1 MDKDA
6 EAFRTISEVGEELD
20 LPQHVLRF
28 WETRFPQIRPIKRG
42 GGRRYYRPEDCDLLR
57 GIKHLLYGEGY
68 TIKGVQRILKEE
80 GPRTV
85 QAVGRAGVLPVPATR
100 KVQEPAFIQPIHA
113 GSDDDGDVSDEIV
126 MLSPLQ
132 RREPVLQAPALDR
145 EGAGKDPFSLDD
157 AASRGSASRGSASR
171 APGSR
176 ALSLEPHVDP
186 RPAAQ
191 SAEHGHA
198 GEKPHIEPVMSPFG
212 TERRAMRVDPA
223 APALPGF
230 EPVAGAVAPSR
241 KAKPKQLALFDG
253 MEEEGLSSKDR
264 EALRQVLEK
273 IAECRKLIASADL
286 MDAVTPIFADV

>member
-28 WETRFPQIRPIKRG
+28 WETRFPQIRPVKRG

-85 QAVGRAGVLPVPATR
+85 QAVGRSGGSASSPSPSRGDTS
-100 KVQEPAFIQPIHA
+100 EA
-113 GSDDDGDVSDEIV
+113 GSVQA
-126 MLSPLQ
+126 PLVQ
-132 RREPVLQAPALDR
+132 APVLKPPVVTAPIRPAPQAKIDPVVATSLGRREPVFERSAPSHAMEADQPEPL
-145 EGAGKDPFSLDD
+145 
-157 AASRGSASRGSASR
+157 R
-171 APGSR
+171 AQP
-176 ALSLEPHVDP
+176 
-186 RPAAQ
+186 
-191 SAEHGHA
+191 
-198 GEKPHIEPVMSPFG
+198 
-212 TERRAMRVDPA
+212 ERRAPKIDPA

-230 EPVAGAVAPSR
+230 EPVSVVMAPR
-241 KAKPKQLALFDG
+241 KAKPKQLALFAG

-264 EALRQVLEK
+264 EALRQVLDK

-286 MDAVTPIFADV
+286 MESAEPVFAPQV

>member
-1 MDKDA
+1 VDKDV

-28 WETRFPQIRPIKRG
+28 WETRFPQIRPVKRG

-85 QAVGRAGVLPVPATR
+85 QAVGRAGLVPASTSR
-100 KVQEPAFIQPIHA
+100 KQPPPAFEVPIEPAVE
-113 GSDDDGDVSDEIV
+113 DDDAID
-126 MLSPLQ
+126 LASPLS
-132 RREPVLQAPALDR
+132 RREPIVPKAAFDR
-145 EGAGKDPFSLDD
+145 DAGVKD
-157 AASRGSASRGSASR
+157 AASRRTAEPSR
-171 APGSR
+171 P
-176 ALSLEPHVDP
+176 LSLEPHVDP
-186 RPAAQ
+186 RPTAKAQ
-191 SAEHGHA
+191 DTAVA
-198 GEKPHIEPVMSPFG
+198 GEKRHIEPVMAPIGS
-212 TERRAMRVDPA
+212 ERRQPRVDPA

-230 EPVAGAVAPSR
+230 EPVAVPAGAQR
-241 KAKPKQLALFDG
+241 KVKPKQLALFEG

-273 IAECRKLIASADL
+273 IAECRKLIASADI
-286 MDAVTPIFADV
+286 METVTPHFADL

>member
-28 WETRFPQIRPIKRG
+28 WETRFPQIRPVKRG

-85 QAVGRAGVLPVPATR
+85 QAVGRAGALPASTTR
-100 KVQEPAFIQPIHA
+100 KQPSPVFA
-113 GSDDDGDVSDEIV
+113 APSEQGVEDGEAIALV
-126 MLSPLQ
+126 SPLS
-132 RREPVLQAPALDR
+132 RREPMMPKAGFDR
-145 EGAGKDPFSLDD
+145 DGGVKDTS
-157 AASRGSASRGSASR
+157 SRSSTEPPPR
-171 APGSR
+171 P
-176 ALSLEPHVDP
+176 LSLEPHVDP
-186 RPAAQ
+186 RPTAKAQ
-191 SAEHGHA
+191 DTVVA
-198 GEKPHIEPVMSPFG
+198 GEKRHIEPVMAPIGS
-212 TERRAMRVDPA
+212 ERRQPRMDPS

-230 EPVAGAVAPSR
+230 EPVAVSAGPQR
-241 KAKPKQLALFDG
+241 KAKPKQLALFEG

-273 IAECRKLIASADL
+273 IAECRKLIAAADIMETVTPNFADL
-286 MDAVTPIFADV
+286 

>member
-28 WETRFPQIRPIKRG
+28 WETRFPQIRPVKRG

-85 QAVGRAGVLPVPATR
+85 QAVGRSGGSGSPSRADTSEMVSVQAPVVQSPVVQAPVVAAPIRPAPQAKIDPVVATSL
-100 KVQEPAFIQPIHA
+100 
-113 GSDDDGDVSDEIV
+113 G
-126 MLSPLQ
+126 
-132 RREPVLQAPALDR
+132 RREPVFERSAPSQATEADR
-145 EGAGKDPFSLDD
+145 PEPQ
-157 AASRGSASRGSASR
+157 R
-171 APGSR
+171 AQP
-176 ALSLEPHVDP
+176 
-186 RPAAQ
+186 
-191 SAEHGHA
+191 
-198 GEKPHIEPVMSPFG
+198 
-212 TERRAMRVDPA
+212 ERRAPKIDPA

-230 EPVAGAVAPSR
+230 EPVSVVMAPR
-241 KAKPKQLALFDG
+241 KAKPKQLALFAG

-264 EALRQVLEK
+264 EALRQVLDK

-286 MDAVTPIFADV
+286 MDSAEPVFAPQV

>member
-1 MDKDA
+1 LDKDA

-28 WETRFPQIRPIKRG
+28 WETRFTQIRPIKRG

-80 GPRTV
+80 GVRTV
-85 QAVGRAGVLPVPATR
+85 QAVGRAGTVVDAGLRQP
-100 KVQEPAFIQPIHA
+100 QEPSLDQRQGNAHDGARVETQIEA
-113 GSDDDGDVSDEIV
+113 GSGTA
-126 MLSPLQ
+126 
-132 RREPVLQAPALDR
+132 RREPVLGRQ
-145 EGAGKDPFSLDD
+145 GSGKATPDPFAPEMDS
-157 AASRGSASRGSASR
+157 AAGGDRRPPASF
-171 APGSR
+171 
-176 ALSLEPHVDP
+176 EPHIDARHVPPTVAKRSPSVGIPPNDP
-186 RPAAQ
+186 
-191 SAEHGHA
+191 
-198 GEKPHIEPVMSPFG
+198 VLSPIVA
-212 TERRAMRVDPA
+212 ERRMPRQDPS

-230 EPVAGAVAPSR
+230 EPAADFVAPVR
-241 KAKPKQLALFDG
+241 KVKPKQLALFEG

-286 MDAVTPIFADV
+286 METAEPAFVDP

>member
-28 WETRFPQIRPIKRG
+28 WETRFPQIRPVKRG

-85 QAVGRAGVLPVPATR
+85 QAVGRSGSSGSPPRAEISAAASVQAPVVQAPVVQSPVVQAPVVAAPVRATPQA
-100 KVQEPAFIQPIHA
+100 KIDPV
-113 GSDDDGDVSDEIV
+113 V
-126 MLSPLQ
+126 MASPLG
-132 RREPVLQAPALDR
+132 RREPVFERSAPSQAVEADR
-145 EGAGKDPFSLDD
+145 PEPL
-157 AASRGSASRGSASR
+157 R
-171 APGSR
+171 AQP
-176 ALSLEPHVDP
+176 
-186 RPAAQ
+186 
-191 SAEHGHA
+191 
-198 GEKPHIEPVMSPFG
+198 
-212 TERRAMRVDPA
+212 ERRAPKIDPA

-230 EPVAGAVAPSR
+230 EPVSVAMAPR
-241 KAKPKQLALFDG
+241 KAKPKQLALFAG

-286 MDAVTPIFADV
+286 MESAEPVFAPQV

>member
-1 MDKDA
+1 VDKDA

-28 WETRFPQIRPIKRG
+28 WETRFPQIRPVKRG

-85 QAVGRAGVLPVPATR
+85 QAVGRSGGSGSPSRAVTSETVSAQAPVVHTSVVQAPVVQAPLIQAPMVTAPIRPAPQAKIDPVVATSL
-100 KVQEPAFIQPIHA
+100 
-113 GSDDDGDVSDEIV
+113 G
-126 MLSPLQ
+126 
-132 RREPVLQAPALDR
+132 RREPVFERSAPSHAMEADQSEPL
-145 EGAGKDPFSLDD
+145 
-157 AASRGSASRGSASR
+157 R
-171 APGSR
+171 AQP
-176 ALSLEPHVDP
+176 
-186 RPAAQ
+186 
-191 SAEHGHA
+191 
-198 GEKPHIEPVMSPFG
+198 
-212 TERRAMRVDPA
+212 ERRAPKIDPA

-230 EPVAGAVAPSR
+230 EPVSVAMAPR
-241 KAKPKQLALFDG
+241 KAKPKQLALFAG

-264 EALRQVLEK
+264 EALRQVLDK

-286 MDAVTPIFADV
+286 MESAEPVFAPQV

>member
-6 EAFRTISEVGEELD
+6 EAFRTISEVGEDLD

-85 QAVGRAGVLPVPATR
+85 QAVGRAGTSPAARKQKDPVFTAPLHDEDA
-100 KVQEPAFIQPIHA
+100 
-113 GSDDDGDVSDEIV
+113 DDDAGV
-126 MLSPLQ
+126 MISPLQ
-132 RREPVLQAPALDR
+132 RRDPVMSSLPPAPPER
-145 EGAGKDPFSLDD
+145 QFQPQ
-157 AASRGSASRGSASR
+157 R
-171 APGSR
+171 PV
-176 ALSLEPHVDP
+176 SLEPQGD
-186 RPAAQ
+186 RQ
-191 SAEHGHA
+191 LSAPWSSSSV
-198 GEKPHIEPVMSPFG
+198 EKPDIESVKAPTAV
-212 TERRAMRVDPA
+212 ELRAVRVDPA

-230 EPVAGAVAPSR
+230 EPVANAGAPAR

-264 EALRQVLEK
+264 EVLRQVLDK

-286 MDAVTPIFADV
+286 MDAAIPTFADL

>member
-28 WETRFPQIRPIKRG
+28 WETRFPQIRPVKRG

-68 TIKGVQRILKEE
+68 TIKGVQRILKDE

-85 QAVGRAGVLPVPATR
+85 QAVGRAGALPPSAPR
-100 KVQEPAFIQPIHA
+100 KQRSTSLEQPMEQASAH
-113 GSDDDGDVSDEIV
+113 SDEIALV
-126 MLSPLQ
+126 SPLS
-132 RREPVLQAPALDR
+132 RREPIVPMAGFDR
-145 EGAGKDPFSLDD
+145 EREIKNT
-157 AASRGSASRGSASR
+157 ASRHSDD
-171 APGSR
+171 PPP
-176 ALSLEPHVDP
+176 LSIEPHVDP
-186 RPAAQ
+186 RPSPKAQ
-191 SAEHGHA
+191 DAGVA
-198 GEKPHIEPVMSPFG
+198 GEKRHIEPVMAPIGS
-212 TERRAMRVDPA
+212 ERRQPRVDPA

-230 EPVAGAVAPSR
+230 EPVAVSTGAQR
-241 KAKPKQLALFDG
+241 KAKPKQLALFEG

-286 MDAVTPIFADV
+286 METVTPHFADL